1 LIFGPFGKAAAME
14 FLFLKKRKE
23 ERESRERAENREEMR
38 KMREREERRYREEE
52 ERRERERERAESRY
66 REVKERIERRVEE
79 IRRMRS
85 RKEKEEQEGKTR
97 KSRNEKDMS
106 RKSGQKGDDNAYSES
121 IPRAGPPL
129 EEEFA
134 GLQLETS
141 ENKPDYA
148 AGQGME
154 SMGKGKGKLEDWSDW
169 ERNQEYNCYYRY
181 RLNMLGEWEYE
192 YGPVLEDGGNQT
204 NVC

>member
-1 LIFGPFGKAAAME
+1 MVIL
-14 FLFLKKRKE
+14 LLKKRKDE
-23 ERESRERAENREEMR
+23 EDEDRERV
-38 KMREREERRYREEE
+38 ERSYREVEE
-52 ERRERERERAESRY
+52 GRY
-66 REVKERIERRVEE
+66 REVEERR
-79 IRRMRS
+79 
-85 RKEKEEQEGKTR
+85 RK
-97 KSRNEKDMS
+97 KSRNAKDIS
-106 RKSGQKGDDNAYSES
+106 RKSGKKREDNAYSES

-134 GLQLETS
+134 GLQLEPS

-154 SMGKGKGKLEDWSDW
+154 SMGKGKGKLERWSDW
-169 ERNQEYNCYYRY
+169 EWNQEHHCWYRY

>member
-1 LIFGPFGKAAAME
+1 ME
-14 FLFLKKRKE
+14 R
-23 ERESRERAENREEMR
+23 N
-38 KMREREERRYREEE
+38 REERREGGRKIE
-52 ERRERERERAESRY
+52 ERR
-66 REVKERIERRVEE
+66 
-79 IRRMRS
+79 RMRN
-85 RKEKEEQEGKTR
+85 RKEKEEQERKIR
-97 KSRNEKDMS
+97 KSRNEKDIS
-106 RKSGQKGDDNAYSES
+106 RKSGKKRDDNAYSES
-121 IPRAGPPL
+121 IPHAGPPL

-134 GLQLETS
+134 GLQLEPS
-141 ENKPDYA
+141 ENKPDHA